1 MVKSSEDGF
10 SSNCSLEDSIV
21 KFMEEATKNS
31 ALLLRLRQLH
41 HALVHE
47 WVTIQCQKLEGKDPE
62 TCNLAPTI
70 LSMVPSL
77 EHLKQPD
84 CIILEEELH
93 NYTKMQDR
101 YPEFYKRM
109 EKHIRTTILTMK
121 SRQHV
126 FDRCNGLVT
135 CGIRLGS
142 YRFARQLDCI
152 EYMCEAQT
160 MLFKFNK
167 DDDKLFNCIEYLN
180 LISDTCYSVAL
191 IRRLTSPHEKE
202 VLLNRSRLCIE

>member
-1 MVKSSEDGF
+1 
-10 SSNCSLEDSIV
+10 
-21 KFMEEATKNS
+21 MEEATENS

-47 WVTIQCQKLEGKDPE
+47 WVTIQCQKVQGKDPE

-77 EHLKQPD
+77 EHLKQPG
-84 CIILEEELH
+84 CIILEE
-93 NYTKMQDR
+93 
-101 YPEFYKRM
+101 
-109 EKHIRTTILTMK
+109 
-121 SRQHV
+121 HV

-142 YRFARQLDCI
+142 CGFAGQLDCI

-167 DDDKLFNCIEYLN
+167 DDDKLFNRIEYLN
-180 LISDTCYSVAL
+180 LIFDTCYSVAL

-202 VLLNRSRLCIE
+202 EYIHAIKQ